1 MLLNTLN
8 ITYVLE
14 YYTKLGI
21 IVNDTFN
28 TKYLNTVSFTT
39 EEALLSYISGLQK
52 DTYFVGI
59 KSIRCIKE
67 FELV

>member
-39 EEALLSYISGLQK
+39 EEALLSYISDLQK

-59 KSIRCIKE
+59 KSIRYIKE